1 MTVVLPI
8 YYIQEFKTKA
18 NKTHLVGMNLYRNA
32 HHFLQNAMK
41 KHFQELVLEQLPP
54 VERQLKQ
61 FTVNYK
67 IYYKSPV
74 CDGSNIVA
82 LIEKFYLDAIK
93 THGLI
98 SDDNVNYHVGS
109 TWSVAGKDT
118 INPRVEV
125 TITEIAIK
133 EIK

>member
-41 KHFQELVLEQLPP
+41 KHFQELVLEQLPS
-54 VERQLKQ
+54 VEQKLKQ

-67 IYYKSPV
+67 VYYKSPV

-109 TWSVAGKDT
+109 TWSVAGQDKE
-118 INPRVEV
+118 NPR
-125 TITEIAIK
+125 IEIAIK

>member
-41 KHFQELVLEQLPP
+41 KHFQELVLEQLPS
-54 VERQLKQ
+54 VEQKLKQ

-67 IYYKSPV
+67 VYYKSPV

-109 TWSVAGKDT
+109 TWSVAWQDT
-118 INPRVEV
+118 INPRVE
-125 TITEIAIK
+125 IAIK